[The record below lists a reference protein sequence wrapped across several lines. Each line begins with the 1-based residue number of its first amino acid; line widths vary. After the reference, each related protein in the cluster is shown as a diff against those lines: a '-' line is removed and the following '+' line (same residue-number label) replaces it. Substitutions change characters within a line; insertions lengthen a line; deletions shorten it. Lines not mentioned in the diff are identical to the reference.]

1 MTRTRPQHPA
11 GRAADGTTHSPKDL
25 AMSISRRTV
34 IGGLAAASALAAL
47 AACGGSGGGG
57 TTEITYGY
65 IPDFNGASLLAI
77 ADDRGLWEENG
88 LKATLQTFTN
98 GPLQIQAL
106 GTGDLDFGY
115 IGPGAMWLPA
125 SGKAKVLTVNG
136 VGQADR
142 VIAQPG
148 IDSLEALA
156 GKKVAIPEGTSGDMI
171 VQLALQSAGMS
182 IEDVEK
188 VAMDP
193 STVVSAFSSGQVDA
207 AGIWYPM
214 IDNIKQQVPD
224 LVELAQNSDFADV
237 MQFPNV
243 MVTSAT
249 YPEENEETTLAVL
262 KVLRAAMDVRAEDLD
277 ATVEL
282 TAKLT
287 QQDAEAVAADAQNGQ
302 YYTAAELDALVGDG
316 TVETWL
322 TAMNEYFEENGK
334 IEGETVAPA
343 DYYTFDLFTEAGK

>member
-1 MTRTRPQHPA
+1 
-11 GRAADGTTHSPKDL
+11 
-25 AMSISRRTV
+25 MSIRRRSV
-34 IGGLAAASALAAL
+34 LGGIAALPALGALAS
-47 AACGGSGGGG
+47 CGSSGSGD

-77 ADDRGLWEENG
+77 AEEQGLWEEHG
-88 LKATLQTFTN
+88 LDAKLQSFTN

-125 SGKAKVLTVNG
+125 SGQAKVVTING

-148 IDSLEALA
+148 IESIEDLA
-156 GKKVAIPEGTSGDMI
+156 GKQVAIPEGTSGDMI
-171 VQLALQSAGMS
+171 VQLALKEAGMS
-182 IEDVEK
+182 LADIEK

-193 STVVSAFSSGQVDA
+193 ATVVSAFSSGQVDA

-214 IDNIKQQVPD
+214 IDNIKAQVPD

-243 MVTSAT
+243 MVTGAK
-249 YPEENEETTLAVL
+249 YPEENGETTLKVL
-262 KVLRAAMDVRAEDLD
+262 RVLRAAMDFRAENLD
-277 ATVEL
+277 QTIEL
-282 TAKLT
+282 TAT
-287 QQDAEAVAADAQNGQ
+287 MIEGDQEAVAGDADNGE
-302 YYTAAELDALVGDG
+302 YFTAAELDALIEDG

-322 TAMNEYFEENGK
+322 DSMNEYFEENGN
-334 IEGETVAPA
+334 IDGEADAPS
-343 DYYTFDLFTEAGK
+343 DFFTFDLFTEAGE

>member
-1 MTRTRPQHPA
+1 
-11 GRAADGTTHSPKDL
+11 
-25 AMSISRRTV
+25 MSISRRT
-34 IGGLAAASALAAL
+34 ILGGLAAAPALTAL
-47 AACGGSGGGG
+47 AACGGSGSG
-57 TTEITYGY
+57 TTKVTYGY

-77 ADDRGLWEENG
+77 ADDQGLWEENG
-88 LKATLQTFTN
+88 LDATLQSFTN

-148 IDSLEALA
+148 LDSIEALA

-171 VQLALQSAGMS
+171 VQLALADAGMTL
-182 IEDVEK
+182 EDIEK

-193 STVVSAFSSGQVDA
+193 ATVVSAFSSGQVDA

-224 LVELAQNSDFADV
+224 LVELARNSDFADV

-243 MVTSAT
+243 MVTST
-249 YPEENEETTLAVL
+249 SFPQENEETTIAVL
-262 KVLRAAMDVRAEDLD
+262 KVLRAAMDFRAEDLD
-277 ATVEL
+277 ATIEL
-282 TAKLT
+282 TAAMT
-287 QQDAEAVAADAQNGQ
+287 QADAEAVSADAQNGQ
-302 YYTAAELDALVGDG
+302 YYTAAELDGLIADG

-322 TAMNEYFEENGK
+322 EAMNGYFEENGK

>member
-1 MTRTRPQHPA
+1 MNIR
-11 GRAADGTTHSPKDL
+11 
-25 AMSISRRTV
+25 RRTLL
-34 IGGLAAASALAAL
+34 GGMATLPALGALAS
-47 AACGGSGGGG
+47 CGASGSGD

-77 ADDRGLWEENG
+77 AEDQGLWEENG
-88 LKATLQTFTN
+88 LVANLQTFTN

-125 SGKAKVLTVNG
+125 SGQSKVITVNG

-142 VIAQPG
+142 VIAQPDIES
-148 IDSLEALA
+148 IDELA
-156 GKKVAIPEGTSGDMI
+156 GKQVAIPEGTSGDMI
-171 VQLALQSAGMS
+171 VQLALKEAGMS

-193 STVVSAFSSGQVDA
+193 ATVVSAFSSGQVDA

-214 IDNIKQQVPD
+214 IDNIKAQVPD

-243 MVTSAT
+243 MVTGT
-249 YPEENEETTLAVL
+249 NFPEENEETTLKVL
-262 KVLRAAMDVRAEDLD
+262 RVLRAAMDFRAENLD
-277 ATVEL
+277 QTIEL
-282 TAKLT
+282 TAT
-287 QQDAEAVAADAQNGQ
+287 MTEGDAEAVAGDAENGE
-302 YYTAAELDALVGDG
+302 YFTAAELDGLVEDG

-322 TAMNEYFEENGK
+322 ESMNEYFEENDN
-334 IEGETVAPA
+334 IEGETVAPSEF
-343 DYYTFDLFTEAGK
+343 YTFDLFVQAGE

>member
-1 MTRTRPQHPA
+1 
-11 GRAADGTTHSPKDL
+11 
-25 AMSISRRTV
+25 MSISRRTLL
-34 IGGLAAASALAAL
+34 GGLAALPALSTL
-47 AACGGSGGGG
+47 AACGGSGGSG
-57 TTEITYGY
+57 TTEISYGY

-77 ADDRGLWEENG
+77 ADENGLWEENG

-125 SGKAKVLTVNG
+125 SGKAKVITING

-148 IDSLEALA
+148 IDSIEALA

-171 VQLALQSAGMS
+171 VQLALKAAGMT
-182 IEDVEK
+182 IDDIEK
-188 VAMDP
+188 VAMDAA
-193 STVVSAFSSGQVDA
+193 TVVSAFASGQVDA

-214 IDNIKQQVPD
+214 IDNIKAQVPD

-243 MVTSAT
+243 MVTSPT
-249 YPEENEETTLAVL
+249 FPEENEETTIAVL
-262 KVLRAAMDVRAEDLD
+262 RVLRAAMDFRAEDMD
-277 ATVEL
+277 KTIEL
-282 TAKLT
+282 TAALT
-287 QQDAEAVAADAQNGQ
+287 QQDAEAVAADAQNGE
-302 YYTAAELDALVGDG
+302 YYPASELDGLVEDG
-316 TVETWL
+316 TIETWL
-322 TAMNEYFEENGK
+322 TAMNGYFEENGK
-334 IEGETVAPA
+334 IEGETVAPGE
-343 DYYTFDLFTEAGK
+343 YFTFDLFTEAGK